1 MAIRRLYDVESRA
14 KAAGLTEAQ
23 VRDVRQRD
31 SLPLIDDFFAWLEDL
46 KPRFLPKSRFARAIG
61 YALNQQPQLR
71 RYLDD
76 GRLAS
81 DNNAVERQM
90 RAVAVGRNNWKFAG
104 SDEGA
109 RRAGI
114 LYSIVNTCVLQG
126 IEPWAYLTD
135 VLDQLASDPCRAP
148 MLTPRIWKERRAE
161 AASVTATR

>member
-1 MAIRRLYDVESRA
+1 MAIRRLYDVEARA

-31 SLPLIDDFFAWLEDL
+31 SLPLIDDFFEWLEDL

-81 DNNAVERQM
+81 DNNTVER
-90 RAVAVGRNNWKFAG
+90 
-104 SDEGA
+104 
-109 RRAGI
+109 
-114 LYSIVNTCVLQG
+114 LVL
-126 IEPWAYLTD
+126 
-135 VLDQLASDPCRAP
+135 
-148 MLTPRIWKERRAE
+148 PRK
-161 AASVTATR
+161 SGLLL